1 MAETAKKIDLDE
13 IVDLYVPYNND
24 DRKDKSVIISVNG
37 IAQQLDRGKNNKVP
51 LFIKLEYERQQ
62 QMIADRNE
70 YIEKVRREMENR
82 RNETGFT
89 V

>member
-1 MAETAKKIDLDE
+1 MAESKKRDLEE

-24 DRKDKSVIISVNG
+24 DRRDKTVVVSGNG
-37 IAQQLDRGKNNKVP
+37 DARELERGKNNKVP
-51 LFIKLEYERQQ
+51 LYIKLEYERQQ

-70 YIEKVRREMENR
+70 YIEKVKREMEAR
-82 RNETGFT
+82 QRETGTT

>member
-1 MAETAKKIDLDE
+1 MAESKKRNLDE

-24 DRKDKSVIISVNG
+24 DRKDKTKIVSVNG
-37 IAQQLDRGKNNKVP
+37 NARELERGKNNKVP
-51 LFIKLEYERQQ
+51 LYIKLEYERQQ

-70 YIEKVRREMENR
+70 YIEKVKREMEAR
-82 RNETGFT
+82 QRETGTT

>member
-1 MAETAKKIDLDE
+1 MAESKKRNLDE

-24 DRKDKSVIISVNG
+24 DRKDKTVIVSVNG
-37 IAQQLDRGKNNKVP
+37 NARELERGKNNKVP
-51 LFIKLEYERQQ
+51 LYIKLEYERQQ

-70 YIEKVRREMENR
+70 YIEKVKREMEAR
-82 RNETGFT
+82 KHETGTT

>member
-1 MAETAKKIDLDE
+1 MAESKKRNLDE

-24 DRKDKSVIISVNG
+24 DRKDKTKIVSVNG
-37 IAQQLDRGKNNKVP
+37 NARELERGKNNKVP
-51 LFIKLEYERQQ
+51 LYIKLEYERQQ

-70 YIEKVRREMENR
+70 YIERVKREMEAR
-82 RNETGFT
+82 QRETGTT

>member
-1 MAETAKKIDLDE
+1 MEESKKRDLEE

-37 IAQQLDRGKNNKVP
+37 NAWQLERGITNKVP
-51 LFIKLEYERQQ
+51 LYIKLEYERQQ

-70 YIEKVRREMENR
+70 YIEKVKKEMADR
-82 RNETGFT
+82 QRETGMK

>member
-1 MAETAKKIDLDE
+1 MAEAKKRDLEE

-24 DRKDKSVIISVNG
+24 DRKDKSVIVSVNG
-37 IAQQLDRGKNNKVP
+37 NARELERGKNNKVP
-51 LFIKLEYERQQ
+51 MYIKLEYERQQ

-70 YIEKVRREMENR
+70 YIEKVKKEMAAR
-82 RNETGFT
+82 QRETGMT

>member
-1 MAETAKKIDLDE
+1 MAESKKRDLEE

-24 DRKDKSVIISVNG
+24 DRKDKTVIVSVNG
-37 IAQQLDRGKNNKVP
+37 NARQLGRGITNKVP
-51 LFIKLEYERQQ
+51 LYIKLEYERQQ

-70 YIEKVRREMENR
+70 YIEKVKKEMADR
-82 RNETGFT
+82 QRETGLT

>member
-1 MAETAKKIDLDE
+1 MAESKKRDLEE

-24 DRKDKSVIISVNG
+24 ARKDKTVVVSVTG
-37 IAQQLDRGKNNKVP
+37 DARALERGKNNKVP
-51 LFIKLEYERQQ
+51 LYIKLEYERQQ

-70 YIEKVRREMENR
+70 YIEKVKREMEAR
-82 RNETGFT
+82 QRETGTT

>member
-1 MAETAKKIDLDE
+1 MAESKKRDLEE

-24 DRKDKSVIISVNG
+24 DRKDKTVIVSVNG
-37 IAQQLDRGKNNKVP
+37 NAWQLERGITNKVP
-51 LFIKLEYERQQ
+51 LYIKLEYERQQ

-70 YIEKVRREMENR
+70 YIEKVKNEMETRRRE
-82 RNETGFT
+82 TGQT